1 MSADELSPTSDPALV
16 AAWQRFVAYD
26 SNATVRMRV
35 DRRVR
40 LAVVYIA
47 ALAVVLVGVYVASL
61 IWQLTVYEGTAPL
74 YEDERPG
81 LYILIFVVALLLLIT
96 AIYAFLRSQTSANA
110 EYYAYRLAE
119 SLIQREIYL
128 YRLGVGRYLEMN
140 PRDRQRLLNQSLKAI
155 DDRVQKM
162 GLQPVTE
169 ALLNES
175 LLAQAIARSGDWGL
189 AERPFTAMS
198 VSDFVDYRVLPV
210 QNLYARRARSAAR
223 YFILHQLISGAFLV
237 MGILLLFLEQ
247 QVYFLVCLFGALAVQ
262 QQLQIIDDS
271 ARRLFYESTAQQL
284 QEALN
289 DWNLV
294 RTELRLGDEPGDPQA
309 TPREAEQQKQ
319 RQLSSRRTMSEFVER
334 VEDTLQ
340 FATEMWVLSSFFRSA
355 NSGMNQQS
363 VVTDLMQNGIA
374 LLNRSTQVS
383 PIRYAKQA
391 IFISYRRADSAEIV
405 GRIWDRL
412 SAYFGQETI
421 FRDVQTILGGEDF
434 VQRILTTVERCS
446 VVLVII
452 GTDWE
457 NITDTE
463 TGERRLLNPEDFVR
477 REIATA
483 LKRPEALVVPVLV
496 RGAKVPDRDELPEDL
511 KELTFRNAM
520 LARSDPDFD
529 GDIKRIIT
537 AIESYVRQA

>member
-1 MSADELSPTSDPALV
+1 MDTPSPQNDPALL

-26 SNATVRMRV
+26 KNATSRMRI

-47 ALAVVLVGVYVASL
+47 ALAVVLVGWYLFDLLRRVSYGDPAV
-61 IWQLTVYEGTAPL
+61 INGYFP
-74 YEDERPG
+74 DET
-81 LYILIFVVALLLLIT
+81 YTLIFAVALLLLIT

-128 YRLGVGRYLEMN
+128 YRLGVGRYLDLT

-155 DDRVQKM
+155 DDRVKHM
-162 GLQPVTE
+162 GIQPVTE
-169 ALLNES
+169 ALLSEEA
-175 LLAQAIARSGDWGL
+175 LAQAVSRSGDWGL
-189 AERPFTAMS
+189 AERPFTEMN
-198 VSDFVDYRVLPV
+198 VVEFINYRVLPV

-223 YFILHQLISGAFLV
+223 YFILHQLISGVFLLAGV
-237 MGILLLFLEQ
+237 LFLFLEQ
-247 QVYFLVCLFGALAVQ
+247 HVLFLVCLFGALAVQ

-289 DWNLV
+289 EWNLV
-294 RTELRLGDEPGDPQA
+294 RADLRLAPEPGHPDESEQA
-309 TPREAEQQKQ
+309 AEQRKQ
-319 RQLSSRRTMSEFVER
+319 RQLSSRRILSEFVER
-334 VEDTLQ
+334 VEDILQ
-340 FATEMWVLSSFFRSA
+340 LATEMWVLSSFFRSA

-391 IFISYRRADSAEIV
+391 IFISYRRADSAEVV

-412 SAYFGQETI
+412 SVYFGSETI
-421 FRDVQTILGGEDF
+421 FRDVQTILAGEDF
-434 VQRILTTVERCS
+434 EKRILSAVDSCS
-446 VVLVII
+446 VVLTII

-457 NITDTE
+457 AITDPE
-463 TGERRLLNPEDFVR
+463 TKQPRLLNPEDYVR

-483 LKRPEALVVPVLV
+483 LKRTDAIVIPILV
-496 RGAKVPDRDELPEDL
+496 RGAKMPDRDNLPDDL
-511 KELTFRNAM
+511 RELTFRNAM
-520 LARSDPDFD
+520 YLRSDPDFD
-529 GDIKRIIT
+529 GDIKRLIT
-537 AIESYVRQA
+537 AIEGSVTQA